1 MSRIAKPLPLTMK
14 PAARPRAR
22 LPNHAATSDIIGTLA
37 APLPRPVRK
46 YSTRS
51 APRDPARLT
60 PTSETPAS
68 SSAPATIRRGP
79 TRAATIPLAR
89 TAMR

>member
-1 MSRIAKPLPLTMK
+1 MTSQLARHPAAPCRRLSSGTSQPESRIAKPLPLTMK

-46 YSTRS
+46 
-51 APRDPARLT
+51 
-60 PTSETPAS
+60 
-68 SSAPATIRRGP
+68 
-79 TRAATIPLAR
+79 
-89 TAMR
+89 